1 MLTEMEDI
9 ETRLKKAI
17 NFFRKFDI
25 KSDSPIYRKSVIRF
39 CDLVEAYIDG
49 NQAEKIFKGE

>member
-1 MLTEMEDI
+1 MEDI